1 MQMVTIGMHLAGEHL
16 SHHETLETATNG
28 FNFFGCTHFES
39 QRGQRLSHLLRCEI
53 EVDVF
58 FEPFIRNVHNNVM
71 MLYVF
76 MPDNVDFNA
85 MPAHNGTAFPLY
97 QLANLVIFV
106 VIFDKSAP
114 KLFIS
119 L

>member
-1 MQMVTIGMHLAGEHL
+1 
-16 SHHETLETATNG
+16 
-28 FNFFGCTHFES
+28 
-39 QRGQRLSHLLRCEI
+39 
-53 EVDVF
+53 
-58 FEPFIRNVHNNVM
+58 

-119 L
+119 LKKCTQQSHLSLFAPLLQKLSEKKCREIWECVEFAIKTNVVGAKFDSVFYGIFAFMVNEFVK

>member
-1 MQMVTIGMHLAGEHL
+1 
-16 SHHETLETATNG
+16 
-28 FNFFGCTHFES
+28 
-39 QRGQRLSHLLRCEI
+39 
-53 EVDVF
+53 
-58 FEPFIRNVHNNVM
+58 

-119 L
+119 LKKTHSKKPLKPFHPSPSKIV